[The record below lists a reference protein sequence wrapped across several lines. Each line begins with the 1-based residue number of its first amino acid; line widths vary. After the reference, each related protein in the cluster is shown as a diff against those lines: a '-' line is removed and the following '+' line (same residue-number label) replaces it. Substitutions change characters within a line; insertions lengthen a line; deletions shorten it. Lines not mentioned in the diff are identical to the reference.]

1 MNMVLLTGQEVYEHG
16 DEVAAIS
23 GAHPDGVDAPTHEHT
38 GDKTLEQAQD
48 ADTAARKHVYWNE
61 NKNTGMR
68 TNTLE

>member
-38 GDKTLEQAQD
+38 GDKTLEQA
-48 ADTAARKHVYWNE
+48 
-61 NKNTGMR
+61 
-68 TNTLE
+68 